1 MYSAKS
7 GRDRA
12 RATADGR
19 GAGRRA
25 GRIRLA
31 FVGLLAAGVAV
42 ACGPA
47 EGGGPAVPPPT
58 LASVSPTATPSPTA
72 SPTPTATATPTALPS
87 PSATTAAPDAKA
99 PDTPAPTR
107 AATQPAPKPTT
118 KAPTTAPEEPAK
130 PVKADCEIVSNAGN
144 CYNAG
149 QFCRKADV
157 GRSTHAGNGR
167 MISCRQDGGQPRW
180 GY

>member
-12 RATADGR
+12 TATADGR

-47 EGGGPAVPPPT
+47 EGGGGPAARPP
-58 LASVSPTATPSPTA
+58 LASASPTATPSPTA
-72 SPTPTATATPTALPS
+72 SPTPTPTAS

-99 PDTPAPTR
+99 PDSPAPTR

-118 KAPTTAPEEPAK
+118 KAPTTAPEEPA
-130 PVKADCEIVSNAGN
+130 KADCEIVSNAGN